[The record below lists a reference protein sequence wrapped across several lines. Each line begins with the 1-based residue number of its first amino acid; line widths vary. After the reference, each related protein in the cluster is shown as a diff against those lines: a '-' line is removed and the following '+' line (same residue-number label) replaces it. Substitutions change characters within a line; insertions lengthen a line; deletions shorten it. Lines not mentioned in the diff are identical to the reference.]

1 MLPSLRKGPAATI
14 ANGTSLS
21 DAIDLK
27 EGELLAI
34 SMPSSWT
41 AANLTLQ
48 SSKDGGSTWQNVYDK
63 SGTEVTITAAADRYI
78 VLDSSLADLLRGVR
92 NLKIRSGTSG
102 AAVNQG
108 AERVIRVLVR

>member
-1 MLPSLRKGPAATI
+1 MLPSLRRGPAAVI
-14 ANGTSLS
+14 ANGQSLS
-21 DAIDLK
+21 AAIDLK
-27 EGELLAI
+27 EGELMAL
-34 SMPSSWT
+34 SMPASWT

-48 SSKDGGSTWQNVYDK
+48 SSKDGGETWQNVHDK

-78 VLDSSLADLLRGVR
+78 VFDASLVELLRGVR

-108 AERVIRVLVR
+108 AERTIVTMVR